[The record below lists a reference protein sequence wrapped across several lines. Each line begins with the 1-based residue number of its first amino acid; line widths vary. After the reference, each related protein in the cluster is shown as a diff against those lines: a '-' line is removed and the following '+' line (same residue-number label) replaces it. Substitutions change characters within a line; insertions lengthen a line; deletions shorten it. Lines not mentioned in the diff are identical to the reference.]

1 MFTDDPPGDPG
12 DPDDP
17 DQGRLVEIRVQ
28 GIGNLPWTDA
38 LGRPRI
44 QGLRRR
50 VRIVDPPRL
59 PPHHVRIVNWVRG
72 TRRTQRAGWYLAFPF
87 TLLNVTAFLHPAARR
102 SRWLGTATNVI
113 SVILTLGTLC
123 WGVAMV
129 ETVLV
134 RLPVTVDPAAAA
146 WWVSLPVAVLIAGT
160 MLARRAA
167 ARRAVARRAVAR
179 RASAA
184 QSAAQSAGSVM
195 TTVHVGLV
203 LVAGVL
209 LAVTRPARWRVSA
222 PWPDNPTR
230 LPDGTV
236 ARLLD
241 PLPTAAALSVI
252 LAAVFAAVLV
262 IRAARAAPRSPA
274 GPAGPKPSGPAGL
287 NFSAAGLLLV
297 SAVIVLHAVFAL
309 LRMVVDSA
317 ATLVAQAFA
326 PGAPAAGTWVGVVLS
341 ADDPTTYQD
350 NRVDFLPAHA
360 LLLLIVLVA
369 SALGVAAWRSRR
381 LDEPVRSP
389 YRWRELARR
398 AVLDAGAVVW
408 RSLAVAG
415 IAGTGLSWAAVVFLE
430 SQRAQPVFPVLY
442 LLVSLLATLVAVAV
456 LLAQFAGV
464 REVVNRIGD
473 VAGFWPVRAHP
484 LAGSSYRADVMT
496 ALRAELD
503 ADRDRPVVLVGHS
516 QGSLLCLWLLAGAP
530 RATPPT
536 EGTTEAITGRDPVL
550 VTTGSPVSTVFRG
563 LFPAHVGQE
572 LLDTAAQRTAGWL
585 NAFRVTDPVSG
596 PMPDA
601 ENIELADPIPPGP
614 VRGHGGYWDDPVLAA
629 RIARSP
635 EEPPGGLH

>member
-1 MFTDDPPGDPG
+1 MTTDVSTDKPQGGPA
-12 DPDDP
+12 DDL
-17 DQGRLVEIRVQ
+17 DEGRLVEIRVQ

-59 PPHHVRIVNWVRG
+59 PAHRVRIVNWVRG

-87 TLLNVTAFLHPAARR
+87 TLLNVTDFLHPAERR
-102 SRWLGTATNVI
+102 SHWLGTATNLI
-113 SVILTLGTLC
+113 SVILTLCTLL

-129 ETVLV
+129 ETVLA

-146 WWVSLPVAVLIAGT
+146 WWVSLPVAVLIGGT
-160 MLARRAA
+160 MVV
-167 ARRAVARRAVAR
+167 RRAVAR
-179 RASAA
+179 
-184 QSAAQSAGSVM
+184 QSAGSVV

-203 LVAGVL
+203 LAAGVL
-209 LAVTRPARWRVSA
+209 LAVTRPARWVVSA
-222 PWPDNPTR
+222 PWPDNLTR

-262 IRAARAAPRSPA
+262 VRAARAAQRSPS
-274 GPAGPKPSGPAGL
+274 GPAGPVPSGPAGL

-309 LRMVVDSA
+309 LRMAVDSA
-317 ATLVAQAFA
+317 ATLVARAFA

-360 LLLLIVLVA
+360 LLLLIVLVV

-415 IAGTGLSWAAVVFLE
+415 VAGTGLSWAAVVFLE
-430 SQRAQPVFPVLY
+430 SQRARPVFPVLY

-484 LAGSSYRADVMT
+484 LAGSSYRADVMA

-503 ADRDRPVVLVGHS
+503 ADRSRPVVLVGHS

-550 VTTGSPVSTVFRG
+550 VTTGSPVYTVFRG

-572 LLDTAAQRTAGWL
+572 LLDAAAAGTAGWL

-601 ENIELADPIPPGP
+601 ENVELADPIPAGP